1 MFTGL
6 FQPSHIII
14 LAIVALVF
22 LGPKRI
28 PEAARSL
35 GHAFREF
42 KGSIGDHDD
51 SPDHAPVAV
60 AAAPAPPKQE
70 QEVNAR

>member
-6 FQPSHIII
+6 LQPSHLII
-14 LAIVALVF
+14 LAVIALIF

-42 KGSIGDHDD
+42 KGSIADHHDPGQPAGRCLGSGGDIHRRTRQR
-51 SPDHAPVAV
+51 VKV
-60 AAAPAPPKQE
+60 
-70 QEVNAR
+70 